1 MWTRFRIFI
10 YLKDRNMASI
20 NLLLQSKKT
29 PAVIYIRLRDGRTLD
44 IKAKTNYHIDPLLWD
59 NEEQRPTKKALKDIH
74 FANLDTELAS
84 LKNEVLKQYNKSK
97 GVEIVDARWLK
108 NIINPPQ
115 EQEKHSD
122 KLVDYIDTFIEFK
135 KADVKSSTITKCNGI
150 KNLLIRYQKH
160 TKSIVYIRDVDAKFK
175 VDFEK
180 YCINEGYA
188 PNTTAR
194 NIRFIKT
201 FCRHAKAN
209 GVETHFQLDSIKAKY
224 HKVDNIYLNLDEIK
238 SIENLKSS
246 DLTDGL
252 DNARDWLLIS
262 IYCGQRVSD
271 FLRFDKS
278 MIRYEM
284 NKKGELKPLLE
295 FTQVK
300 TDKVMTIPLHTKIID
315 IMTKYDGNFPR
326 KLSDQRYNEH
336 IKKVCEKAKINTPII
351 GTLFDQATKTKV
363 TKEYPK
369 WMLVSSHIGRRSFAT
384 NNYGQVPTSF
394 LMYMTGH
401 TTEAMFLTYIG
412 KSNKDIAMELTNYF

>member
-1 MWTRFRIFI
+1 
-10 YLKDRNMASI
+10 S
-20 NLLLQSKKT
+20 LLLQSKKT

-252 DNARDWLLIS
+252 DNAR
-262 IYCGQRVSD
+262 
-271 FLRFDKS
+271 
-278 MIRYEM
+278 
-284 NKKGELKPLLE
+284 
-295 FTQVK
+295 
-300 TDKVMTIPLHTKIID
+300 
-315 IMTKYDGNFPR
+315 
-326 KLSDQRYNEH
+326 
-336 IKKVCEKAKINTPII
+336 
-351 GTLFDQATKTKV
+351 
-363 TKEYPK
+363 
-369 WMLVSSHIGRRSFAT
+369 
-384 NNYGQVPTSF
+384 
-394 LMYMTGH
+394 
-401 TTEAMFLTYIG
+401 
-412 KSNKDIAMELTNYF
+412 